1 MSYDYSAQPRHIK
14 VAEAAT
20 ASKLLTDAVRPGVL
34 DVTWDAKGVR
44 VSTCR
49 VDVHLV
55 VLPEHGKVLPVS
67 PEPTTATA
75 VCVHCH
81 TGTPGPLAPL

>member
-44 VSTCR
+44 VSTLSLI
-49 VDVHLV
+49 HI
-55 VLPEHGKVLPVS
+55 
-67 PEPTTATA
+67 
-75 VCVHCH
+75 
-81 TGTPGPLAPL
+81 

>member
-49 VDVHLV
+49 VDAVSYTHLT
-55 VLPEHGKVLPVS
+55 L
-67 PEPTTATA
+67 PTTPY
-75 VCVHCH
+75 V
-81 TGTPGPLAPL
+81 